1 MSCLFAE
8 KERCVDFGAYSTFNA
23 IISRAVQ
30 ANILS
35 LVSQIMTFVLFK
47 INAGMYF
54 FLNDVILCKVR
65 LGVCACKRTQADVVC
80 NTDLLL
86 LAAYVA

>member
-1 MSCLFAE
+1 MPC
-8 KERCVDFGAYSTFNA
+8 STFNA

-65 LGVCACKRTQADVVC
+65 FGMCAC
-80 NTDLLL
+80 
-86 LAAYVA
+86 

>member
-1 MSCLFAE
+1 MLRGE
-8 KERCVDFGAYSTFNA
+8 QCVDLVACSTFNA

-65 LGVCACKRTQADVVC
+65 FGMCAC
-80 NTDLLL
+80 
-86 LAAYVA
+86 